1 MHQGVQVLHG
11 GDRLS
16 AGATTLV
23 LRSSASKMTH
33 PGLMTLL
40 NVATAVLGYER
51 PRYDFVYMPWA
62 KLAFVNFEDP
72 QSCRAYFGVIQNV
85 CRLGLEHPGISAVA
99 EAYVQGLAH
108 NLAFFICK
116 CGWQAIN
123 DPRAPLI
130 FDQGEEVLLSDAI
143 NTHVT
148 AQLLAEYGRR
158 GSTGST
164 ERMVDRRP
172 QQVRWR
178 AVHLGA
184 SASAGSATGS
194 GAPPGVFQGPRSHPG
209 GPAASA
215 TNSGSIVFQL

>member
-16 AGATTLV
+16 ARATTLV

-72 QSCRAYFGVIQNV
+72 ESCRAYFGVIQNV
-85 CRLGLEHPGISAVA
+85 CRLSLEHPGVSAVA
-99 EAYVQGLAH
+99 EAYIQGLAH
-108 NLAFFICK
+108 NLAFFISK
-116 CGWQAIN
+116 CGMQAIH

-130 FDQGEEVLLSDAI
+130 FDQGEEVLLSDAV
-143 NTHVT
+143 NLHVT
-148 AQLLAEYGRR
+148 AQLLAEYRR
-158 GSTGST
+158 GSA
-164 ERMVDRRP
+164 ERDRRP

-178 AVHLGA
+178 AVHLGDA
-184 SASAGSATGS
+184 AGATGS
-194 GAPPGVFQGPRSHPG
+194 RAIPGVFQGPRPYPG
-209 GPAASA
+209 GLPASDAGA
-215 TNSGSIVFQL
+215 IVFQL

>member
-16 AGATTLV
+16 ASATTLV

-85 CRLGLEHPGISAVA
+85 CKLSVEHPGISAVA
-99 EAYVQGLAH
+99 EAYIQGLAH
-108 NLAFFICK
+108 NLAFFISK
-116 CGWQAIN
+116 CGMQAIN

-143 NTHVT
+143 NMHVT
-148 AQLLAEYGRR
+148 PQLLAEYRR
-158 GSTGST
+158 GST
-164 ERMVDRRP
+164 ERVDRRP

-178 AVHLGA
+178 AVHLGDA
-184 SASAGSATGS
+184 ATGGATGS
-194 GAPPGVFQGPRSHPG
+194 REPPGVFQGPRPYPG
-209 GPAASA
+209 GPSASA
-215 TNSGSIVFQL
+215 AGAIVFQL